1 MLTLFLMNMW
11 GLYGVFLG
19 VQFKYGQEVAQNL
32 DEDNYAGA
40 DEITFRVPLA
50 LPYYIDG
57 RGYERVRGE
66 FEANGEV
73 YQLVKQKLLRDTL
86 YIVCVKDHGSK
97 KIKQALADY
106 VKTFTDKPENSKS
119 GAKVLPQLSKDF
131 LAYRIGV
138 AHGTTGWGREIAF
151 YDVAAKSPENNPE
164 SFSTPPQFSSF

>member
-1 MLTLFLMNMW
+1 MLILFLMNML

-19 VQFKYGQEVAQNL
+19 VQFKYGQEVSQNL

-40 DEITFRVPLA
+40 DEMTFKVPLT
-50 LPYYIDG
+50 LPYSIDS
-57 RGYERVRGE
+57 REYERVRGE
-66 FEANGEV
+66 FEVKGEV

-119 GAKVLPQLSKDF
+119 GAKLVPPVSKDF
-131 LAYRIGV
+131 LTYCISVVPGV
-138 AHGTTGWGREIAF
+138 CGWGRAITFCNAVPNSLEN
-151 YDVAAKSPENNPE
+151 DSPV
-164 SFSTPPQFSSF
+164 FSPPPQIS